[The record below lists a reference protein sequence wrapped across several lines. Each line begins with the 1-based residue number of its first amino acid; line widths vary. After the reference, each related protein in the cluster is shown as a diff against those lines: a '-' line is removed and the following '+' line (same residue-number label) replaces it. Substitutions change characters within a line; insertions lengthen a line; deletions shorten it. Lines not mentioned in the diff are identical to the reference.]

1 MEELIH
7 LLYYLEITGDPYNL
21 TGSQQCDLFTNH
33 TIFVLNQVCSRS
45 RHSCSKSYIFV
56 ASFLLRMQNT
66 MKKPFCLRFST
77 NRLLDQ

>member
-21 TGSQQCDLFTNH
+21 IGSQQCDLFTNH
-33 TIFVLNQVCSRS
+33 TIFSLNQVCSRS

-56 ASFLLRMQNT
+56 LNRIISASNAKCDEKALLFTLFN
-66 MKKPFCLRFST
+66 KPAT
-77 NRLLDQ
+77 

>member
-56 ASFLLRMQNT
+56 LNRIISASNAKCDEKALLFTLFN
-66 MKKPFCLRFST
+66 KPAT
-77 NRLLDQ
+77 